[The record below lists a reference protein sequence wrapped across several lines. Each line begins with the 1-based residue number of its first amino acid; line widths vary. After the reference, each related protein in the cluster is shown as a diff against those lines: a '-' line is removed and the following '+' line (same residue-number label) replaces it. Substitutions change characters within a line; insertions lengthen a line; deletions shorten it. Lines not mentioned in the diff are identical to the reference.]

1 MQLAPSGQQQIGMV
15 TPLPC
20 DSAVPPRSNTPKQQ
34 LWRTRSI
41 PEEIIVAAEMFR
53 TLPETPDDGFEIE
66 MLLDLAFAPG
76 RSALSSYQLREGM
89 APVAEL
95 SIIVRD
101 EFNSVV
107 GAIRYWPVRI
117 GVAGDPALLLGPI
130 AIHPTRQ
137 GEGLGALLMM
147 GTLER
152 ARELGWRRVVLI
164 GDEPYYRRFGFTRE
178 MARALNFPKPV
189 NLNRLLAKELDEG
202 AMLAV
207 SGMVSRWKPGDS
219 QKNTRKS

>member
-1 MQLAPSGQQQIGMV
+1 MV

-20 DSAVPPRSNTPKQQ
+20 DSAVAPRSNTPKRQ

-41 PEEIIVAAEMFR
+41 PEEIIVTAEMFR
-53 TLPETPDDGFEIE
+53 SLPETPDDGFEVE

-76 RSALSSYQLREGM
+76 RSALSSYQLRDGVT
-89 APVAEL
+89 PVAEL
-95 SIIVRD
+95 STIVRD
-101 EFNSVV
+101 EYNSVV
-107 GAIRYWPVRI
+107 GAIRYWPIRI
-117 GVAGDPALLLGPI
+117 GDTGDPALLLGPI

-152 ARELGWRRVVLI
+152 ARELGWLRVVLV

-178 MARALNFPKPV
+178 IARALDFPKPV

-207 SGMVSRWKPGDS
+207 SGMVSRWNSGES